1 MTTFMQPTGLSTR
14 ATRSSGGSEM
24 MRNRKNMGRKALST
38 IGIAVALLT
47 ACDFE
52 TTNPTAVTEE
62 DLNTDAAM
70 TALLVGAARS
80 FDDAFNRSVMFTGV
94 VSDELIASGSWIA
107 WHLADK
113 EGFIDPNAYEGDH
126 ANIPWR
132 MWRELHRTR
141 RDADEAAERMRE
153 VVSSPESDLR
163 LAQVQLY
170 SGMAHLMLGE
180 SFCELTFDG
189 SAAVP
194 RTEAFTRAEERLND
208 ALSIAMAATNGDN
221 VAGMARLSLA
231 RLALEQGDLAGAA
244 AFAQQVPDGFRFI
257 ANYRQNQA
265 PYAWNNMMV
274 RGESTV
280 GPEFRETG
288 DPRVP
293 VAPPADDSD
302 VGADGNTPLWRQQK
316 YADEFVNWT
325 VGKWQE
331 ARLIQAE
338 HLLDTDDVP
347 GAINLMNDVR
357 QASGLTPLSAGL
369 TKEQAMEALRLET
382 MYELFLEN
390 RRMLYMRRWNEFPAG
405 WDTCMPIPAE
415 ERRQNPNL

>member
-1 MTTFMQPTGLSTR
+1 MHTPHGR
-14 ATRSSGGSEM
+14 
-24 MRNRKNMGRKALST
+24 GRKALST
-38 IGIAVALLT
+38 LGLAIALLT

-52 TTNPTAVTEE
+52 TTNPTAVTED
-62 DLNTDAAM
+62 DLATDAAM

-94 VSDELIASGSWIA
+94 ISDELIASGSWIA

-153 VVSSPESDLR
+153 VISSPESDLR

-180 SFCELTFDG
+180 NFCELVFEG
-189 SAAVP
+189 GPSVP

-208 ALSIAMAATNGDN
+208 ALSIALAASGGAD
-221 VAGMARLSLA
+221 VAAMARLSLA
-231 RLALEQGDLAGAA
+231 RLELERGNLAAAA
-244 AFAQQVPDGFRFI
+244 AFAEQVPDGFRFI

-280 GPEFRETG
+280 GPVFRETG

-293 VAPPADDSD
+293 VAPPADDAD
-302 VGADGNTPLWRQQK
+302 VGADGTTPLWRQQK
-316 YADEFVNWT
+316 YAEEFVNWT

-338 HLLDTDDVP
+338 YLLDSDDVP
-347 GAINLMNDVR
+347 GAIGLMNDVR
-357 QASGLTPLSAGL
+357 QASGLAPLSLGL
-369 TKEQAMEALRLET
+369 SKADATEALRLET

-390 RRMLYMRRWNEFPAG
+390 RRMMYMRRWNEFPAG